1 MTEPADSKAAAA
13 APEVSPVL
21 ATPPV
26 KVMVIDDELAGLT
39 YAHLTDHTANIAQV
53 FGDLTSPEI
62 AELWP
67 IVMHIKGFPSLDEE
81 ELAKALA
88 YLSSTEFVREVLLS
102 DYFRNSATPLLTG
115 PLTGF
120 LERAAMVADL
130 RLQVEQAFPAPEFE
144 TTFAS
149 ARPSQPLTLLQ
160 YDFLILDLVLHK
172 SAGAVDEI
180 VHYLME
186 MGNVTYPAP
195 LPCIMVMSNSDEL
208 MQERLRFST
217 ESYISAAGLLLLP
230 KAEIRREEFG
240 TPGLTL
246 CYQQL
251 FRQRD
256 VAQHMRVFMRSW
268 MKALETAREKAN
280 VALWNL
286 DAAAMQEIHLSAFS
300 DNDPYDE
307 HLNEL
312 MAREYLWHVESSPSV
327 GKAIEALD
335 ICFQQQFKKAPGP
348 PTIGQRFIAPFVKPK
363 AGRDLVSHFTW
374 TGFSVPQALDSL
386 DAAEALKRFNRLVPF
401 GAVLAPAKLT
411 PTTECL
417 VHITQQCDLNAATRP
432 EKLANPVQT
441 AQFAIVLPVEVVEH
455 RMPTHESEDLV
466 APGLVVNG
474 KEYDFKLA
482 KGRQLALLISRF
494 IDYAAKEDLHVV
506 GRLRHDI
513 ATHFLSATANHMT
526 RFASLKTTRVEVR
539 SARLFL
545 YGKKFPG
552 GKPLPLVRVET
563 QLPLVVQVAKHN
575 KLHFFQ
581 DETSMKIALWIG
593 QQLATHYAVTDID
606 ASLTCNALSVGLNN
620 KQGLVKFVDFY
631 CETFALA
638 DIDKKLPAADAPD
651 PRVRLVVVEEP

>member
-1 MTEPADSKAAAA
+1 MTAQVESVAAAA
-13 APEVSPVL
+13 TSEVAPVL
-21 ATPPV
+21 TTPAV

-62 AELWP
+62 EELWP
-67 IVMHIKGFPSLDEE
+67 IVMHIKSFPSLDEE
-81 ELAKALA
+81 EPVKALA
-88 YLSSTEFVREVLLS
+88 YLSSTEFVRDVLLS
-102 DYFRNSATPLLTG
+102 DYFRNNATPLLTG
-115 PLTGF
+115 PLAGF

-130 RLQVEQAFPAPEFE
+130 RSQVEKAFPAPEFE

-180 VHYLME
+180 VDYLME

-195 LPCIMVMSNSDEL
+195 LPCIVVMSNSDEL

-217 ESYISAAGLLLLP
+217 ESNISAAGLLLLP
-230 KAEIRREEFG
+230 KAEIRRKDFG
-240 TPGLTL
+240 APGLTL

-286 DAAAMQEIHLSAFS
+286 DAGAMQEIHLSAFT

-335 ICFQQQFKKAPGP
+335 TCFQQQFKKAPGP
-348 PTIGQRFIAPFVKPK
+348 PTIGQRFIAPFVKSK

-374 TGFSVPQALDSL
+374 TGFSVPEALDSV
-386 DAAEALKRFNRLVPF
+386 DPAEALKKFNRLVPF
-401 GAVLAPAKLT
+401 GAVLAPENLS
-411 PTTECL
+411 PDTECL

-441 AQFAIVLPVEVVEH
+441 AQFAVALPIEVIEN
-455 RMPTHESEDLV
+455 RMPAHKTEDLV
-466 APGLVVNG
+466 ARGLIING
-474 KEYDFKLA
+474 KEYDLRLV
-482 KGRQLALLISRF
+482 KGRQLALLISKF
-494 IDYAAKEDLHVV
+494 IDYAAKEGLHVV

-526 RFASLKTTRVEVR
+526 RFASLRTTRIEVR
-539 SARLFL
+539 NVRLFL
-545 YGKKFPG
+545 YGKKFPE
-552 GKPLPLVRVET
+552 GKPLPWLNTET
-563 QLPLVVQVAKHN
+563 QEPLVVQVAKHN
-575 KLHFFQ
+575 NLHFFQ
-581 DETSMKIALWIG
+581 DDMSMRIALWIG
-593 QQLATHYAVTDID
+593 QQLSTYYAANDID
-606 ASLTCNALSVGLNN
+606 ASVTCNALSVGLNN
-620 KQGLVKFVDFY
+620 KQGLVKFVDFVY
-631 CETFALA
+631 DTFALA
-638 DIDKKLPAADAPD
+638 DLAKKLPAAEAPD
-651 PRVRLVVVEEP
+651 PKVRLVVVEAP

>member
-1 MTEPADSKAAAA
+1 MTVPAESAAATA
-13 APEVSPVL
+13 TTEVALVP
-21 ATPPV
+21 ATPAV

-39 YAHLTDHTANIAQV
+39 YAHLSDHTTNISQI

-62 AELWP
+62 EELWP
-67 IVMHIKGFPSLDEE
+67 IVMHIKGFRSLDEE
-81 ELAKALA
+81 ETAKILS

-102 DYFRNSATPLLTG
+102 DHFQKSATTLLANPLA
-115 PLTGF
+115 GF

-130 RLQVEQAFPAPEFE
+130 RSQVEKAFPAPEFE
-144 TTFAS
+144 TSFAS

-180 VHYLME
+180 VKYLME

-217 ESYISAAGLLLLP
+217 ESNISAAGLLLLP
-230 KAEIRREEFG
+230 KAEIRRKDFG

-268 MKALETAREKAN
+268 MKALEAAREKAS

-312 MAREYLWHVESSPSV
+312 MAREYLWHVESSPAV

-335 ICFQQQFKKAPGP
+335 TCFQQQFKKTPGAAA
-348 PTIGQRFIAPFVKPK
+348 IGQRFIAPFVKPK
-363 AGRDLVSHFTW
+363 VGRDLVSHFTW
-374 TGFSVPQALDSL
+374 TGFSVPQTLDSL
-386 DAAEALKRFNRLVPF
+386 DPAEALKKFNRLVPF
-401 GAVLAPAKLT
+401 GAVLAPANLT
-411 PTTECL
+411 PDTECL

-432 EKLANPVQT
+432 EKLTTPVQT
-441 AQFAIVLPVEVVEH
+441 AQFAIALPIEVVEH
-455 RMPTHESEDLV
+455 RMPLHKTEDLV
-466 APGLVVNG
+466 ARGLIVDG
-474 KEYDFKLA
+474 KEYDLKLA
-482 KGRQLALLISRF
+482 KGRQLALLISKF
-494 IDYAAKEDLHVV
+494 IDHAAKEGLHVV

-526 RFASLKTTRVEVR
+526 RFASLRTTRVEVR

-545 YGKKFPG
+545 YGKKFPE
-552 GKPLPLVRVET
+552 GKPLPLLSMET
-563 QLPLVVQVAKHN
+563 SEPFVVQVAKHN
-575 KLHFFQ
+575 NLHFFQ
-581 DETSMKIALWIG
+581 DEMSMRIALWIG
-593 QQLATHYAVTDID
+593 QQLSTYYGTSDID
-606 ASLTCNALSVGLNN
+606 ASVTCNALSVGLNN

-631 CETFALA
+631 CESFALV
-638 DIDKKLPAADAPD
+638 DLDKMLPVADAPD